1 MKLNS
6 VMVSG
11 PSIGNNGQ
19 FNPQQTLVTYLDQ
32 MKEEYNRSFVKKSDL
47 ASMSKEE
54 LKEV

>member
-1 MKLNS
+1 
-6 VMVSG
+6 MVSG
-11 PSIGNNGQ
+11 PSIGKDGQ